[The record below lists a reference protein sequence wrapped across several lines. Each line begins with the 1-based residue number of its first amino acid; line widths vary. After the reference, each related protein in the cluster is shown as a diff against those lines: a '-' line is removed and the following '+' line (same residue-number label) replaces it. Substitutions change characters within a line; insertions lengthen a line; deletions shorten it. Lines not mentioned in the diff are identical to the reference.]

1 MTENFLIGIIF
12 IGVAI
17 LLVIYNLYRQ
27 KIEYNYSTQA
37 VLIKSWIAVAI
48 SLFMGI
54 GLIFDLF

>member
-1 MTENFLIGIIF
+1 MNEKNLIGIIF

-27 KIEYNYSTQA
+27 KREYNNSTQA
-37 VLIKSWIAVAI
+37 VLIQSWFAIVI
-48 SLFMGI
+48 SLVMGI

>member
-1 MTENFLIGIIF
+1 MNENFLLGIIF

-27 KIEYNYSTQA
+27 KKEYNYSSQG

>member
-1 MTENFLIGIIF
+1 MNEKNLKGIIF

-27 KIEYNYSTQA
+27 KREYNYSTQG
-37 VLIKSWIAVAI
+37 VLIKSWIAIVI
-48 SLFMGI
+48 SLIMGI

>member
-1 MTENFLIGIIF
+1 MNENVLIGIIF

-27 KIEYNYSTQA
+27 KREYNHSTQG